1 MKRELGPELPSELR
15 AELQRSRR
23 AGHDYDVLAKL
34 PQLRAALA
42 AQSPA
47 DGPAEHGPASDP
59 GRFTRVR
66 LQLAPSVWK
75 LVLLAATVGA
85 VGATAFVVSRAPW
98 RQARPAHSEQHASP
112 TATTPPTAAPVAPA
126 AIEAKPAATQAPAS
140 EAVAQQPAPSAQPLA
155 RSSRREIAQ
164 LVRIRALL
172 EHDPTA
178 AYRFAQQS
186 EREFPHGVL
195 SEERQALQVVAL
207 ARSGSTEAAERRARE
222 FFARYP
228 QSPMRE
234 LVEASLRR

>member
-23 AGHDYDVLAKL
+23 AGHDYDALAKL

-47 DGPAEHGPASDP
+47 DGSTEHGPASDP
-59 GRFTRVR
+59 ARFTRAR
-66 LQLAPSVWK
+66 LQLAPSAWK

-85 VGATAFVVSRAPW
+85 TVFVLSRAPW
-98 RQARPAHSEQHASP
+98 RQARPAHSDQHASP

-140 EAVAQQPAPSAQPLA
+140 ESVAPQPAPSAQPLA

-172 EHDPTA
+172 EHDPAA
-178 AYRFAQQS
+178 AYRLARQS